1 MRHLALILTFLFTPT
16 ALARGPVPEEH
27 WDDEAKLT
35 LAQALVGEADWRHPD
50 HLAIAWVLAKRF
62 RVYRR
67 THPGVSFAQFIRF
80 YSSPLKPFV
89 KTSRARAIRALTWG
103 QAGGKW
109 GGKRWLKVQ
118 RTVERWGRGVEN
130 DPCPSAL
137 HWGGDMDKAPKPT
150 ALYKRGWRIT
160 SCTGGT
166 ANTFYEPIPG
176 RRQQS

>member
-1 MRHLALILTFLFTPT
+1 MRKVFVAAALLVTST
-16 ALARGPVPEEH
+16 ALARPPVPEEF

-35 LAQALVGEADWRHPD
+35 LAQALVGEADWRKPD

-67 THPGVSFAQFIRF
+67 THTETSFSQFVRL
-80 YSSPLKPFV
+80 YSSPLKPLV
-89 KTSRARAIRALTWG
+89 KTHRARSIRALTWG
-103 QAGGKW
+103 QAGGRW

-137 HWGGDMDKAPKPT
+137 HWGGDMDKAPGPT
-150 ALYKRGWRIT
+150 AVYKRGLRVAT
-160 SCTGGT
+160 CTGGT
-166 ANTFYEPIPG
+166 ANTFYAPVKQG
-176 RRQQS
+176 RQS